1 MEIPVYI
8 FTGFLEAGKTKSAR
22 ETLADER
29 FNSGEKTLLLL
40 CEEGEEEYGVS
51 FPNTDVTIVTVDE
64 EQDLTQKFLSEQ
76 GKKCKADRVVVEYNG
91 MWKLETLYQA
101 LPKNWMVYQE
111 LMFADARTFSGFN
124 TNLRSLVVDKLQ
136 GCELVV
142 FNRVDE
148 RTDRK
153 ALHKIVRGVSRN
165 ASISYELTDG
175 TLEYDEI
182 EDPLPFDINAPVI
195 RIEDKD
201 YAWWYRDFTEDM
213 GKYIGKKICF
223 KAIVAKDRKMPEGTV
238 VAGRHIMTC
247 CADDIAYRG
256 IVCKY
261 TALFSL
267 KTRDWV
273 MVEGEL
279 KHEYHDLYCGKGPVL
294 YASMISMTEP
304 PEQPVATFD

>member
-1 MEIPVYI
+1 MEIPVYV

-29 FNSGEKTLLLL
+29 FNSGENTLLLL
-40 CEEGEEEYGVS
+40 CEEGEEEYDTS
-51 FPNTDVTIVTVDE
+51 FPNTTVTVVTIEEE
-64 EQDLTQKFLSEQ
+64 EQLNSKFLSEQ

-91 MWKLETLYQA
+91 MWKLESLYNA
-101 LPKNWMVYQE
+101 LPKNWLVYQE
-111 LMFADARTFSGFN
+111 LMFADSRTFCNFN
-124 TNLRSLVVDKLQ
+124 ANMRPLVVDKLQ

-148 RTDRK
+148 NTDK
-153 ALHKIVRGVSRN
+153 MALHKIVRGVSRR
-165 ASISYELTDG
+165 ASISYELSDG

-195 RIEDKD
+195 QIEDKD
-201 YAWWYRDFTEDM
+201 YAWWYRDFTEEM
-213 GKYIGKKICF
+213 EKYIGKKVRF
-223 KAIVAKDRKMPEGTV
+223 KAIVAKDHKMPEGTV

-261 TALFSL
+261 KALFSL

-273 MVEGEL
+273 VVEGEL
-279 KHEYHDLYCGKGPVL
+279 RHEYNALYKGKGPVL
-294 YASMISMTEP
+294 YASQISVSTP
-304 PEQPVATFD
+304 PQQPVVTFD

>member
-1 MEIPVYI
+1 MGIPVYV

-29 FNSGEKTLLLL
+29 FNSGENTLLLL
-40 CEEGEEEYGVS
+40 CEEGEEEYDCS
-51 FPNTDVTIVTVDE
+51 FPNTTVTVVTIERE
-64 EQDLTQKFLSEQ
+64 EQLNPKFLSEQ
-76 GKKCKADRVVVEYNG
+76 EKKCKADRVVVEYNG
-91 MWKLETLYQA
+91 MWKLESLYNA
-101 LPKNWMVYQE
+101 LPKHWLLYQE
-111 LMFADARTFSGFN
+111 LMFADSRTFLNFN
-124 TNLRSLVVDKLQ
+124 ANMRPFVVDKLQ

-148 RTDRK
+148 NTDK
-153 ALHKIVRGVSRN
+153 MALHKIVRGVSRR
-165 ASISYELTDG
+165 ASISYELSDG

-195 RIEDKD
+195 QIEDKD
-201 YAWWYRDFTEDM
+201 YAWWYRDFTEEM
-213 GKYIGKKICF
+213 EKYIGKKVRF
-223 KAIVAKDRKMPEGTV
+223 KAIVAKDHKMPEGTV

-261 TALFSL
+261 KALFSL

-273 MVEGEL
+273 VVEGEL
-279 KHEYHDLYCGKGPVL
+279 RHEYNALYKGKGPVL
-294 YASMISMTEP
+294 YASQISVSTP
-304 PEQPVATFD
+304 PQQPVATFD

>member
-1 MEIPVYI
+1 MKIPVYV

-29 FNSGEKTLLLL
+29 FNSGENTLLLL
-40 CEEGEEEYGVS
+40 CEEGEEEYDIE
-51 FPNTDVTIVTVDE
+51 FPDTNVTIVTVDE
-64 EQDLTQKFLSEQ
+64 ETQLTSKFLSEQ
-76 GKKCKADRVVVEYNG
+76 GKACKADRVVVEYNG
-91 MWKLETLYQA
+91 MWKLDSLYNA

-111 LMFADARTFSGFN
+111 LMFADSRTFVNFN
-124 TNLRSLVVDKLQ
+124 ANMRPLVVDKLQ

-148 RTDRK
+148 TTDK
-153 ALHKIVRGVSRN
+153 MALHKIVRGVSRR

-195 RIEDKD
+195 QIEDKD
-201 YAWWYRDFTEDM
+201 FAWFYRDFTEEMD
-213 GKYIGKKICF
+213 KYIGKKIRF
-223 KAIVAKDRKMPEGTV
+223 KAIVAKDHKMPEGTV

-256 IVCKY
+256 VVCNYK
-261 TALFSL
+261 AMFSL
-267 KTRDWV
+267 QTRDWV
-273 MVEGEL
+273 VVEGEL
-279 KHEYHDLYCGKGPVL
+279 RHEYNALYKGKGPVL
-294 YASMISMTEP
+294 YVAQIAKSDP
-304 PEQPVATFD
+304 PAQPVATFD

>member
-1 MEIPVYI
+1 MKIPVYV

-29 FNSGEKTLLLL
+29 FNSGENTLLLL
-40 CEEGEEEYGVS
+40 CEEGEEEYDIE
-51 FPNTDVTIVTVDE
+51 FPNTNVTIVTVDE
-64 EQDLTQKFLSEQ
+64 ETQLTSKFLSEQ
-76 GKKCKADRVVVEYNG
+76 GKACKADRVVVEYNG
-91 MWKLETLYQA
+91 MWKLDSLYNA

-111 LMFADARTFSGFN
+111 LMFADSRTFVNFN
-124 TNLRSLVVDKLQ
+124 ANMRPLVVDKLQ

-148 RTDRK
+148 TTDK
-153 ALHKIVRGVSRN
+153 MALHKIVRGVSRR

-195 RIEDKD
+195 QIEDKD
-201 YAWWYRDFTEDM
+201 FAWFYRDFTEEMD
-213 GKYIGKKICF
+213 KYIGKKIRF
-223 KAIVAKDRKMPEGTV
+223 KAIVAKDHKMPEGTV

-256 IVCKY
+256 VVCNYK
-261 TALFSL
+261 AMFSL
-267 KTRDWV
+267 QTRDWV
-273 MVEGEL
+273 VVEGEL
-279 KHEYHDLYCGKGPVL
+279 RHEYNALYKGKGPVL
-294 YASMISMTEP
+294 YATQIAKSDP
-304 PEQPVATFD
+304 PAQPVATFD